1 MKMTNVH
8 PKEFVEK
15 DGRVLGMLLKHMTY
29 TLDKSIGTKQLAD
42 LESMKKA
49 ASTFTRA
56 KVIHKGTEKV
66 PAMNRC
72 YEAFYYFS
80 DLQVS
85 VQNSFPGFDCVLK
98 LSGTDDIVASQS
110 ELLFAYMDKVQD
122 ASVLLLEL
130 GLSKSVKKRKRRH
143 DILFPNADN
152 FSATTR
158 DGPWENGG
166 IELFKARIKEYV
178 WGKWNQISQF
188 IESRNSMQV
197 PNFSTTVI
205 GHRIRPSRVGYL
217 SLAAGMQVVAEE
229 LRTNNAADLSEEDY
243 ISC

>member
-1 MKMTNVH
+1 MS
-8 PKEFVEK
+8 VELEQLPPEEQSNE
-15 DGRVLGMLLKHMTY
+15 DQISRRVSLLAELAGLDQELNTVRNGNIAEY
-29 TLDKSIGTKQLAD
+29 ILLDKSIGTKQLAD

-72 YEAFYYFS
+72 YEAFHYFS

-122 ASVLLLEL
+122 APVLLLEL
-130 GLSKSVKKRKRRH
+130 GLSKSVKKRKRRD

-158 DGPWENGG
+158 DGPWENGE
-166 IELFKARIKEYV
+166 IELFKAGVKEYG

-197 PNFSTTVI
+197 CNFSTTVI
-205 GHRIRPSRVGYL
+205 GHIIRPSRVLTKGYL
-217 SLAAGMQVVAEE
+217 SLAAG
-229 LRTNNAADLSEEDY
+229 
-243 ISC
+243 